1 MKGQLTISAGWTAT
15 RKQSTNRLVLN
26 SPSWTPETWSPWD
39 KSNNE
44 EGEIK
49 EERIAK
55 GLSRREVAHG
65 AQFTGAHRTAFVGWR
80 IRKEENSGRTSDW
93 PQAFVHS
100 LSFTGGGSGD

>member
-1 MKGQLTISAGWTAT
+1 MKGQMSISAGWTAT

-55 GLSRREVAHG
+55 GLSRREVANG
-65 AQFTGAHRTAFVGWR
+65 AQFTGQLSLAGELGRKR
-80 IRKEENSGRTSDW
+80 IPAG
-93 PQAFVHS
+93 PP
-100 LSFTGGGSGD
+100 TGPRLLCIH